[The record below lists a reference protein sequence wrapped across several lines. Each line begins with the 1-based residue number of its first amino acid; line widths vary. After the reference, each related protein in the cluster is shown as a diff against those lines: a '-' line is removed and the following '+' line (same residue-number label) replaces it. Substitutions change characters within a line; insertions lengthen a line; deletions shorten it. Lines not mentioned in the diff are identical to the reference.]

1 MSEARPKT
9 GLSREQIAR
18 RAAKELRDGY
28 YVNLGIG
35 MPTLVANFIPAGV
48 EVVLQSENGLLGI
61 GPYPREEEI
70 DPDLINAG
78 KETVTMLPG
87 SAIFS
92 SAESFAM
99 IRGGHIDLA
108 ILGAMQVSERGDLA
122 NWMIPGKMV
131 KGMGGAMD
139 LVASAK
145 RVVVIMDHAAKD
157 GSPKILRECD
167 LPLTGRR
174 VVHRIITDLA
184 CIDVT
189 ADGLVLR
196 EVAPGISARDV
207 QERTEPTLKVTPDLT
222 EMAP

>member
-1 MSEARPKT
+1 MS
-9 GLSREQIAR
+9 LNREQIAK
-18 RAAKELRDGY
+18 RAAQELRDGF

-35 MPTLVANFIPAGV
+35 MPTLVANYIPAGV

-61 GPYPREEEI
+61 GPYPKEA
-70 DPDLINAG
+70 DLDADLINAG
-78 KETVTMLPG
+78 KETVTMLKG
-87 SAIFS
+87 SSIFS
-92 SAESFAM
+92 SAQSFEM

-139 LVASAK
+139 LVAAAK
-145 RVVVIMDHAAKD
+145 RVVVIMDHASKD
-157 GSPKILRECD
+157 GAPKILKDCN
-167 LPLTGRR
+167 LPLTGKR

-189 ADGLVLR
+189 PDGLVLR
-196 EVAPGISARDV
+196 EVAPGVSARDV
-207 QERTEPTLKVTPDLT
+207 QSKTEPTLKVPADLA
-222 EMAP
+222 EMKLS

>member
-1 MSEARPKT
+1 MA
-9 GLSREQIAR
+9 LSREQIAR
-18 RAAKELRDGY
+18 RAAAELRDGY

-35 MPTLVANFIPAGV
+35 MPTLVANYIPEGV

-61 GPYPREEEI
+61 GPYPIAGEE
-70 DPDLINAG
+70 DADLINAG

-92 SAESFAM
+92 SAESFAQ

-108 ILGAMQVSERGDLA
+108 ILGAMEVSERGDLA

-139 LVASAK
+139 LVARAK
-145 RVVVIMDHAAKD
+145 RVVVIMDHAAKN
-157 GSPKILRECD
+157 GAPKILDQCS
-167 LPLTGRR
+167 LPITGRG

-184 CIDVT
+184 VIDVT
-189 ADGLVLR
+189 AEGLVLR
-196 EVAPGISARDV
+196 ELAPGVSARDV
-207 QERTEPTLKVTPDLT
+207 QERTQPTVHVPPDVT
-222 EMAP
+222 EMRIAS

>member
-1 MSEARPKT
+1 MS
-9 GLSREQIAR
+9 GLNREQIAQ
-18 RAAKELRDGY
+18 RAAKELRDGF

-35 MPTLVANFIPAGV
+35 MPTLVANYIPAGV

-61 GPYPREEEI
+61 GPYPKEAQL
-70 DPDLINAG
+70 DADLINAG
-78 KETVTMLPG
+78 KETVTMLKG
-87 SAIFS
+87 SSIFS
-92 SAESFAM
+92 SAQSFEM

-139 LVASAK
+139 LVAAAK
-145 RVVVIMDHAAKD
+145 RVVVIMDHASKD
-157 GSPKILRECD
+157 GAPKILKDCN
-167 LPLTGRR
+167 LPLTGKR

-189 ADGLVLR
+189 PDGLVLR
-196 EVAPGISARDV
+196 EVAPGVSARDV
-207 QERTEPTLKVTPDLT
+207 QSKTEPTLKVPSDLA
-222 EMAP
+222 EMKLS

>member
-1 MSEARPKT
+1 MAWTRD
-9 GLSREQIAR
+9 QMAA
-18 RAAKELRDGY
+18 RAAKELKDGF

-35 MPTLVANFIPAGV
+35 IPTLVSNYVPEDVDIT
-48 EVVLQSENGLLGI
+48 LQSENGMLGV
-61 GPYPREEEI
+61 GPFPLDNEV
-70 DPDLINAG
+70 DPDIINAG
-78 KETVTMLPG
+78 KQTVTMLPG

-92 SAESFAM
+92 SAESFEM

-108 ILGAMQVSERGDLA
+108 ILGAMQVSEKGDLA

-139 LVASAK
+139 LVASAR

-157 GSPKILRECD
+157 GTPKILLECN

-184 CIDVT
+184 TIDIT
-189 ADGLVLR
+189 PDGLILR
-196 EVAPGISARDV
+196 EVAPGLSARDV
-207 QERTEPTLKVTPDLT
+207 QSVTEPTLKVSPDLAQ
-222 EMAP
+222 MA